1 MRWIEPQLK
10 EIGVV
15 DGDLTSNLVPMTSGR
30 EEKLWSNPKMAI
42 FDCLL
47 KKRFIS
53 CHLKI
58 IDDLSVLE

>member
-1 MRWIEPQLK
+1 MT
-10 EIGVV
+10 VV
-15 DGDLTSNLVPMTSGR
+15 DGDLTSNLVPSVIVPLTSGR

-47 KKRFIS
+47 KKRFIF

-58 IDDLSVLE
+58 IDDVSVLE